1 MQQYDWP
8 GNIRELSHMMER
20 VLFTCKKDSI
30 DTAEL
35 RLTGAENGSI
45 ESLDDPT
52 LSLDEIER
60 KTLIKRLK
68 FHRGNATETAK
79 SLGLSRSGYYRRLS
93 KYELD

>member
-1 MQQYDWP
+1 
-8 GNIRELSHMMER
+8 MER

-35 RLTGAENGSI
+35 MLTGANKVDNT
-45 ESLDDPT
+45 ESLEDPT

-60 KTLIKRLK
+60 KSLIKRLK

>member
-1 MQQYDWP
+1 MD
-8 GNIRELSHMMER
+8 R

-30 DTAEL
+30 DSAEL
-35 RLTGAENGSI
+35 MLTGTNHTDDNNK
-45 ESLDDPT
+45 ESLEDPT

-60 KTLIKRLK
+60 KALVKRLK
-68 FHRGNATETAK
+68 FHHGNATETAK